1 MSIVNRRDFM
11 LTTAGIAGLGATIAK
26 PAHAAPVVSK
36 AGERVALGKSGVT
49 ASRLGMGTGTRAWNG
64 SSAQNRQGR
73 QAFVRALAH
82 AYEQGIRYFDLAD
95 MYGAHDFMREA
106 IKQTGIPREDLTLLT
121 KTVSQDADGVSADL
135 DRFRKEAD
143 TDYFDIV
150 LLHCMTEGGWEK
162 KLNPCTEVLAEAKA
176 KGLVRAC
183 GVSCH
188 NLDAMKDAAVSPWV
202 DIMLSRINPFGIK
215 MDGTVEEVVEVL
227 QTAHANGKGMI
238 GMKIAGEGT
247 AVDRL
252 PESLKFV
259 FGLGC
264 IDAVTIGFLNPEE
277 IDDTI
282 EKLEVSVA

>member
-1 MSIVNRRDFM
+1 MSTFNRREFM
-11 LTTAGIAGLGATIAK
+11 LTTAGAVSAGTLLGGAR
-26 PAHAAPVVSK
+26 AHAASTPK
-36 AGERVALGKSGVT
+36 AAEMVPLGRSGVA

-64 SSAQNRQGR
+64 SSAQNRQGK
-73 QAFVRALAH
+73 QTFVRALVH
-82 AYEQGIRYFDLAD
+82 AYERGIRYFDLAD
-95 MYGAHDFMREA
+95 MYGAHDYMRLA
-106 IKQTGIPREDLTLLT
+106 IKEAGIPREELTLLT
-121 KTVSQDADGVSADL
+121 KTVSKDAAALEADL

-143 TDYFDIV
+143 TDYFDIC
-150 LLHCMTEGGWEK
+150 LLHCMTEGGWEG
-162 KLNPCTEVLAEAKA
+162 KLSPCMEVMAKA
-176 KGLVRAC
+176 KENGTVRAC

-188 NLDAMKDAAVSPWV
+188 NLNAMKDAAVSPWV

-215 MDGTVEEVVEVL
+215 MDGTVDEVVEVL
-227 QTAHANGKGMI
+227 RTAHDNGKGML

-282 EKLEVSVA
+282 AKLDAAVA